1 MSQASLYVMRKVLKM
16 GGLAVFVAAAGLL
29 GSCDSRFIAETDEII
44 VERRP
49 DTDYEKLFPYYVEL
63 CAVSQFRSKLTGM
76 GGARGTRRCISRAP
90 ATT

>member
-1 MSQASLYVMRKVLKM
+1 MRELLKTRA
-16 GGLAVFVAAAGLL
+16 LAALMAAAGLL
-29 GSCDSRFIAETDEII
+29 GGCDSRFIAETDEII